1 MSPKAQ
7 AWALPI
13 RGIKGSPK
21 AVLMYL
27 ANRYNEKEGYA
38 WPSISRIAKDTCF
51 SVSTVNRALRS
62 LEQAGL
68 IAIRKQKLSEDGS
81 EFSNRYYLV
90 GHSRK
95 VPTEGFIFFKLGN
108 FGPWGN
114 WEKPGDEYFDYL
126 STDLSRAENHLPS
139 QNQIDYEYVQ
149 NEW

>member
-7 AWALPI
+7 EWALPK

-38 WPSISRIAKDTCF
+38 WPSISRISRDTCF

-68 IAIRKQKLSEDGS
+68 IAIRKQQLSVDGS

-95 VPTEGFIFFKLGN
+95 VPPEGFIFFKRGH
-108 FGPWGN
+108 FGPWGK
-114 WEKPGDEYFDYL
+114 WEQPGDEHFDEL
-126 STDLSRAENHLPS
+126 CEDFSLTENHLPS

-149 NEW
+149 NDW

>member
-38 WPSISRIAKDTCF
+38 WPSISRIAKDTCL

-68 IAIRKQKLSEDGS
+68 IAIRKQQLAADGS

-90 GHSRK
+90 GYSK
-95 VPTEGFIFFKLGN
+95 YVPPEGFKFFKRGR
-108 FGPWGN
+108 FGPFGE
-114 WEKPGDEYFDYL
+114 WEEPGSEFFDPL
-126 STDLSRAENHLPS
+126 EEDLSFLEH
-139 QNQIDYEYVQ
+139 YVQ
-149 NEW
+149 EPPN